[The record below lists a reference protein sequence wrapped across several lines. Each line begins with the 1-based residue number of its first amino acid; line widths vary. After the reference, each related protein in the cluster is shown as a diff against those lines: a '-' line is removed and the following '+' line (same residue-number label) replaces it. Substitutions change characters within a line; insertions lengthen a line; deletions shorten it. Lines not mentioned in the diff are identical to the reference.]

1 MPQIHPT
8 AVVDPAAELASDVVV
23 GPLCYVGPKVRLGP
37 GCRLMSQATI
47 LGNTTIG
54 SHNVI
59 WPHATIGGDPQ
70 DLKFRGED
78 SLTVIGDHNEI
89 RENVTIH
96 KGTANGGNVTRLG
109 DHNLLMVGSH
119 VAHDCVLGSH
129 VILANAALLA
139 GHIVIHDHVTVSG
152 ASAVHHFVTIGEYA
166 FVGGMTRVVHDV
178 PPFMILEGTEAR
190 IRGVN
195 VIGVERAGF
204 TPEQLLHLKDA
215 YRLLFRG
222 EASGSLEDRL
232 SILLADFPDDAT
244 IATLVAFM
252 RRKSQGLLGRY
263 RESHR
268 QDARH
273 RRTMR

>member
-1 MPQIHPT
+1 MPIHPT
-8 AVVDPAAELASDVVV
+8 SVVDPAAELASDVVV
-23 GPLCYVGPKVRLGP
+23 GPLCYIGPGVRLGA
-37 GCRLMSQATI
+37 GCRLVSQVSL

-59 WPHATIGGDPQ
+59 WPHVTIGGDPQ

-78 SLTVIGDHNEI
+78 SLTVIGDHNQI

-96 KGTANGGNVTRLG
+96 KGTANGGNVTRIG
-109 DHNLLMVGSH
+109 DHNLLMVGAH
-119 VAHDCVLGSH
+119 VAHDCTLGSH
-129 VILANAALLA
+129 VILANCALLA
-139 GHIVIHDHVTVSG
+139 GHVLVEDHVTVSG
-152 ASAVHHFVTIGEYA
+152 GSAVHHFVTLGQHA

-178 PPFMILEGTEAR
+178 PPFMILEGHDAH

-204 TPEQLLHLKDA
+204 APKQITHLKEA

-222 EASGSLEDRL
+222 ETSGSLADRL
-232 SILLADFPDDAT
+232 SILLADFPDDPA

-252 RRKSQGLLGRY
+252 RRKAEGLLGRH
-263 RESHR
+263 RETHR

-273 RRTMR
+273 RRTVR